1 MSYVLDSVMKTP
13 TATALVCLV
22 AEERVELEAP
32 VRLAG
37 IANQAYDGA
46 LPPQAAGIME
56 GAHR

>member
-1 MSYVLDSVMKTP
+1 MKTP